1 MKPSTWEQKTK
12 PNQKESCDAP
22 IPIRSATRGRWHAS
36 KGHTH
41 LCPHSKPHKRGEGL
55 WEGEQAVEG
64 LYHQAV
70 CPDLFFQMISRSS
83 GLVTRLKE

>member
-1 MKPSTWEQKTK
+1 MPAKDT
-12 PNQKESCDAP
+12 
-22 IPIRSATRGRWHAS
+22 
-36 KGHTH
+36 HTSVPKAN
-41 LCPHSKPHKRGEGL
+41 LGHKRGEGL